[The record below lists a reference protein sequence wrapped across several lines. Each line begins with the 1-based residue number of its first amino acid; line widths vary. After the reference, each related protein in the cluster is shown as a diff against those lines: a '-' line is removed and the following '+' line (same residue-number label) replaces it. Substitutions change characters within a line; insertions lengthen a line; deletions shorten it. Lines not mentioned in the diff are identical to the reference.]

1 MKQNLAES
9 LRWCRRYITFP
20 LVVAVA
26 FIVFVLFFNE
36 NSYSRRAALQE
47 EIDQLEAEIKA
58 NNDTMH
64 HYRALYMSLNT
75 DPSTLERL
83 VREKYH
89 MQRVNEDVYVITD

>member
-26 FIVFVLFFNE
+26 FM
-36 NSYSRRAALQE
+36 QE